1 MMRANAETRNLGPPR
16 MADAD
21 AQVEVLCAFCSGMGK
36 DPFGIMS
43 PLATCQVCSG
53 TGRHTLRQP
62 TAPCPFCQGTGVHP
76 GSRNTCTTCGGVG
89 TVEIP
94 EDAVACPCCGGTGQA
109 ADDVDYIWPDS
120 PLSCGCCRGKGV
132 ISAERVKKVA
142 TRKEAPAWKKA
153 WPWFEEA

>member
-21 AQVEVLCAFCSGMGK
+21 AQVEVICAFCGGMGK

-94 EDAVACPCCGGTGQA
+94 EDAVACPCCGGTGQVA
-109 ADDVDYIWPDS
+109 GAKVSSRPS
-120 PLSCGCCRGKGV
+120 ESRKLPPEKRRPPGRRRGHG
-132 ISAERVKKVA
+132 S
-142 TRKEAPAWKKA
+142 RKLNLEH
-153 WPWFEEA
+153 